1 LFIGNDKTPSAVP
14 DASCQIGKDLV
25 FKVNLYR
32 SGTVVIADFTH
43 VERSA
48 AERTGMYTAEQYGAR
63 ALEYFQ
69 LVKIAKSPTE
79 VSEFRRLERTFT
91 ELADNA
97 QWAADN
103 YEKTLHTTSCPTGGQ
118 KSTAEE
124 PLST

>member
-1 LFIGNDKTPSAVP
+1 MS
-14 DASCQIGKDLV
+14 IGKDLV

-48 AERTGMYTAEQYGAR
+48 AERTGMYTAEQYRAR
-63 ALEYFQ
+63 ALEYSQ

-103 YEKTLHTTSCPTGGQ
+103 YEKTLHTTSCPTGAQ